1 MRWFGKDE
9 PESLPFTAKDFTD
22 IGNKNRARRKGLGD
36 LNSLQDN
43 LEKGIAY
50 GEYINKIE
58 GVNHNP
64 KTIHY
69 LYNNYGKFMTPGERK
84 SADQAIAKSGF
95 DIDNVNQHIDIDILK
110 NAKETRDAYY
120 KKVNGLRE
128 NNAKVGGRLSDK
140 IAFLSEEIN
149 HDSLEFLDLHEQ
161 ELAEHNK
168 AIQEAKDKDEKK
180 RLKQIKN
187 DWIKSQKDNY
197 SIPGT
202 RQELLAMHDEAVKA
216 AQDEFNSQLKGLNKE
231 ARKTKANE
239 LLDSSQKAKDEY
251 WENLVNK
258 HINQRL
264 KKAGI
269 SDENMSTARNYIKV
283 ATTEREIERLT
294 KAQQSIDARI
304 RNLKTEEGVREFV
317 SRYRKEQGLPESGGG
332 PERTSKLSKFGKAG
346 KFAAG
351 VAVAT
356 GLLALASVGTAR
368 MMMAG
373 GAQPNSNLYNPY
385 QASY

>member
-128 NNAKVGGRLSDK
+128 NNAKVGDRILDK
-140 IAFLSEEIN
+140 NAFFSEGIN
-149 HDSLEFLDLHEQ
+149 NDSRTFLDLHEQ

-187 DWIKSQKDNY
+187 NWIKRQKDDY

-239 LLDSSQKAKDEY
+239 LLGIFQ
-251 WENLVNK
+251 WEDLVDK
-258 HINQRL
+258 HIDQRL
-264 KKAGI
+264 EKAGM
-269 SDENMSTARNYIKV
+269 SYENILTARNYIKV
-283 ATTEREIERLT
+283 ATTEREIERLQQ
-294 KAQQSIDARI
+294 AQQNIDVKM
-304 RNLKTEEGVREFV
+304 RNLNTEEGVREFV
-317 SRYRKEQGLPESGGG
+317 SQYRKEQGLPENSGG

-351 VAVAT
+351 VTVAA
-356 GLLALASVGTAR
+356 GLLSLVSVGTAR

>member
-128 NNAKVGGRLSDK
+128 NNTKVWGRLSDK

-149 HDSLEFLDLHEQ
+149 HDSQIFLDLHEQ

-168 AIQEAKDKDEKK
+168 AIQEAKDKDKKK

-187 DWIKSQKDNY
+187 NWIKSQKDDY

-239 LLDSSQKAKDEY
+239 LLGSSQEAKDKY
-251 WENLVNK
+251 WENLVDE
-258 HINQRL
+258 HIDQRL

-269 SDENMSTARNYIKV
+269 SNTSEAKQYMKV

-294 KAQQSIDARI
+294 KARQRIDAKM
-304 RNLKTEEGVREFV
+304 RNLNTEEGVREFV
-317 SRYRKEQGLPESGGG
+317 SQYRKEQGLPENSGG

-351 VAVAT
+351 VTVAA
-356 GLLALASVGTAR
+356 GLLSLVSVGTAR

>member
-22 IGNKNRARRKGLGD
+22 IGNKNRARRKGLDD
-36 LNSLQDN
+36 LDSLQDD
-43 LEKGIAY
+43 LAKDTAY
-50 GEYINKIE
+50 EDYINKIE
-58 GVNHNP
+58 GVRHSP
-64 KTIHY
+64 KAIHY

-84 SADQAIAKSGF
+84 SVDQAIAKSGF

-128 NNAKVGGRLSDK
+128 NSVKVGDRILDK
-140 IAFLSEEIN
+140 NTFFSEEIN
-149 HDSLEFLDLHEQ
+149 NDGQTLLDLHEQ

-187 DWIKSQKDNY
+187 NWIKSQKDDC
-197 SIPGT
+197 SILGT

-216 AQDEFNSQLKGLNKE
+216 AQDDFNSQLKRLNKE
-231 ARKTKANE
+231 ARKTRANE
-239 LLDSSQKAKDEY
+239 LLGSSQKAKDEY
-251 WENLVNK
+251 WEDLVNK
-258 HINQRL
+258 HIDQRL

-283 ATTEREIERLT
+283 ATTEREMERLRQ
-294 KAQQSIDARI
+294 ALQNIDVKM
-304 RNLKTEEGVREFV
+304 RNLDTEEGVRGFV
-317 SRYRKEQGLPESGGG
+317 SQYRKKQGLPESGGG

-351 VAVAT
+351 VTVAA
-356 GLLALASVGTAR
+356 GLLGLVSVGTAR